1 MEHDDDTNPNAVDD
15 ESRRSAVAIA
25 YSEQDVAPRVV
36 AKGYG
41 LTAERI
47 IEQANAHGLYVH
59 QSRELVQLLM
69 PLDLDERIPA
79 ALYLAIAELLA
90 WVYEMDQEDRE
101 RKTESKKDPS

>member
-1 MEHDDDTNPNAVDD
+1 MAGNDDSRDTSAGE

-25 YSEQDVAPRVV
+25 YSDQDAAPRVV

-90 WVYEMDQEDRE
+90 WVYEMDQKNDSPEHGH
-101 RKTESKKDPS
+101 SGPVG